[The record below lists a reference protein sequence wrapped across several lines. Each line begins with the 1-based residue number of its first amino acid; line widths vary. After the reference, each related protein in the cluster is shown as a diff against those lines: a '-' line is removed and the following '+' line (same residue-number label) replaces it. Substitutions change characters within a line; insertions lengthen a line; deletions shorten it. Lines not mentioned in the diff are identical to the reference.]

1 MSPSLAWLTLVIAG
15 ALDVGWAISMK
26 YAEGYTRL
34 GWSVASLVLLAA
46 FVFLLGRAL
55 KVLEVGVAYSVWT
68 GIYSVWTGIG
78 AAGTFL
84 MGVVL
89 FGETLSALKVAG
101 IVLVLMGI
109 AALKLA

>member
-1 MSPSLAWLTLVIAG
+1 MSQSMAWLMLVIAG

-26 YAEGYTRL
+26 YAEGYTRA
-34 GWSVASLVLLAA
+34 GWSVVSLVLLVA
-46 FVFLLGRAL
+46 FLVLLGRAL

-68 GIYSVWTGIG
+68 GIG
-78 AAGTFL
+78 AAGTVV

-89 FGETLSALKVAG
+89 FGEALSAMKIAG
-101 IVLVLMGI
+101 ILLVLTGI

>member
-1 MSPSLAWLTLVIAG
+1 MSRKCARGGQSSRNVRACSPRPEHRPMPQSLAWMMLVIAG

-26 YAEGYTRL
+26 YAEGYTRI
-34 GWSVASLVLLAA
+34 GWSIVSLVLLAA

-68 GIYSVWTGIG
+68 GIG
-78 AAGTFL
+78 AAGTVV

-89 FGETLSALKVAG
+89 FAR
-101 IVLVLMGI
+101 
-109 AALKLA
+109 

>member
-1 MSPSLAWLTLVIAG
+1 MSPPLAWLMLVIAG
-15 ALDVGWAISMK
+15 AIDVGWAISMK
-26 YAEGYTRL
+26 YADGYTRV
-34 GWSVASLVLLAA
+34 GWSMVSLALLAA

-55 KVLEVGVAYSVWT
+55 KVLKVGVAD
-68 GIYSVWTGIG
+68 SVWTGIG
-78 AAGTFL
+78 AAGTSL

-89 FGETLSALKVAG
+89 FGETLSAMKIAG

>member
-1 MSPSLAWLTLVIAG
+1 MSHSMTWLMLVIAG

-26 YAEGYTRL
+26 YAEGYTRI
-34 GWSVASLVLLAA
+34 GWSIVSLVLLAA

-55 KVLEVGVAYSVWT
+55 TVLEVAVADSMWT
-68 GIYSVWTGIG
+68 GIC
-78 AAGTFL
+78 AAGTFV

-89 FGETLSALKVAG
+89 FVDTLSSLKLAG
-101 IVLVLMGI
+101 MALVLMGI

>member
-1 MSPSLAWLTLVIAG
+1 MSPPLAWLMLAG
-15 ALDVGWAISMK
+15 AIDVGWAISMK
-26 YAEGYTRL
+26 YADGYTRV
-34 GWSVASLVLLAA
+34 GWSMVSLALLAA

-68 GIYSVWTGIG
+68 GIG

-89 FGETLSALKVAG
+89 FGETLSAMKIAG

-109 AALKLA
+109 AALKMA

>member
-1 MSPSLAWLTLVIAG
+1 MSPSLAWAMLVIAG
-15 ALDVGWAISMK
+15 LLDVGWAIAMK
-26 YAEGYTRL
+26 YAEGYTRP
-34 GWSVASLVLLAA
+34 GWSIASLVLLAA

-68 GIYSVWTGIG
+68 GIG

-89 FGETLSALKVAG
+89 FGESLSAMKLAG
-101 IVLVLMGI
+101 ITLVLMGI
-109 AALKLA
+109 TALKLA

>member
-1 MSPSLAWLTLVIAG
+1 MSQSMAWLMLVIAG

-26 YAEGYTRL
+26 YAEGYTRA
-34 GWSVASLVLLAA
+34 GWSVVSLVLLVA
-46 FVFLLGRAL
+46 FVVLLGRAL

-68 GIYSVWTGIG
+68 GIG
-78 AAGTFL
+78 AAGTVV

-89 FGETLSALKVAG
+89 FAEALSAMKIAG
-101 IVLVLMGI
+101 ILLVLTGI

>member
-1 MSPSLAWLTLVIAG
+1 MSQSFAWLVLVAAG
-15 ALDVGWAISMK
+15 VLDVGWAVSMK
-26 YAEGYTRL
+26 YAEGYSRL
-34 GWSVASLVLLAA
+34 GWSLVSLVLLAA

-55 KVLEVGVAYSVWT
+55 RVLEVGVA
-68 GIYSVWTGIG
+68 YSVWTGIG

-89 FGETLSALKVAG
+89 FGESLSAMKIAG
-101 IVLVLMGI
+101 IVMVLMGI

>member
-1 MSPSLAWLTLVIAG
+1 MSQSMAWLMLAVAG

-34 GWSVASLVLLAA
+34 GWSIVSVVLLAA
-46 FVFLLGRAL
+46 FVVLLGRAL

-68 GIYSVWTGIG
+68 GIG
-78 AAGTFL
+78 AAGTFV

-89 FGETLSALKVAG
+89 FGESLSAMKMVG
-101 IVLVLMGI
+101 IALVLMGI
-109 AALKLA
+109 VALKLA

>member
-1 MSPSLAWLTLVIAG
+1 MAWLMLVIAG

-26 YAEGYTRL
+26 YTEGYTRV
-34 GWSVASLVLLAA
+34 GWSIVSLVLLAA

-68 GIYSVWTGIG
+68 GIGV
-78 AAGTFL
+78 AGTFV

-89 FGETLSALKVAG
+89 FGEGLSGMKLAG

>member
-1 MSPSLAWLTLVIAG
+1 MSPSLAWLMLVIAG
-15 ALDVGWAISMK
+15 AIDVGWAISMK
-26 YAEGYTRL
+26 YAEGYTRA
-34 GWSVASLVLLAA
+34 GWSIASLVLLAT

-55 KVLEVGVAYSVWT
+55 KVLEVGVA
-68 GIYSVWTGIG
+68 YSVWTGIG

-89 FGETLSALKVAG
+89 FGETLSATKVAG

-109 AALKLA
+109 ATLKLA